1 MANTVREW
9 RYESVNG
16 SKKDMSVANKSVSK
30 WYKVAGIGMV
40 CGLALAGCD
49 RSDKD
54 DTEVTDVTEQEAQ
67 VSENAAATAVSC
79 DDPMVQDRL
88 KSALKNTFNQQAQTL
103 ATSYANDAEIA
114 LNGGAVTTKANGIII
129 DVQNAAVLQATNE
142 NGLTTCQASVSMT
155 LPSEDLYQ
163 ASQVQAA
170 NNQPSLQT
178 RLANDNIRIN
188 NNMLIDDAFT
198 YVVGTQGGQVR
209 TRIAGQ
215 PALLTVVSEV
225 IASSTL
231 QSALEEQRAKRAAQQ
246 AESRR
251 ESAKSTQSNNNASQP
266 RAVTPAAPVRPAQPA
281 KPPVVN
287 QSNQNSSQS
296 TPKTPSSN
304 PSAAAPSTASPTPA
318 APEAPKATP
327 KDESI
332 DMVIIEDKNATY

>member
-1 MANTVREW
+1 
-9 RYESVNG
+9 
-16 SKKDMSVANKSVSK
+16 MSVANKNVSK

-49 RSDKD
+49 RSEKEDAT
-54 DTEVTDVTEQEAQ
+54 DTVEVTEQEGQ
-67 VSENAAATAVSC
+67 VSENTAATVVSC

-88 KSALKNTFNQQAQTL
+88 KSALKNTLNQQAQTL
-103 ATSYANDAEIA
+103 AVSYANDAEIG
-114 LNGGAVTTKANGIII
+114 LSSGLVSTKAGGIMI

-170 NNQPSLQT
+170 NNQPSLQS

-188 NNMLIDDAFT
+188 NNMFIDDAFT

-225 IASSTL
+225 IASSAL
-231 QSALEEQRAKRAAQQ
+231 QSAMEEQRAQRAAQQ
-246 AESRR
+246 PERPA
-251 ESAKSTQSNNNASQP
+251 QQNNTASQP
-266 RAVTPAAPVRPAQPA
+266 RVVAPAAPVRPAQPA
-281 KPPVVN
+281 TPPTV
-287 QSNQNSSQS
+287 NQNSQS
-296 TPKTPSSN
+296 SNNQSAATPKPSN
-304 PSAAAPSTASPTPA
+304 TAPAT
-318 APEAPKATP
+318 PEAPKATP

-332 DMVIIEDKNATY
+332 DMVIIEDKDATY

>member
-1 MANTVREW
+1 
-9 RYESVNG
+9 
-16 SKKDMSVANKSVSK
+16 MSVANKNVSK

-49 RSDKD
+49 RSEKEDAT
-54 DTEVTDVTEQEAQ
+54 DTVEMTEQEGQ
-67 VSENAAATAVSC
+67 VSENTAATAVSC

-88 KSALKNTFNQQAQTL
+88 KSALKNTLNQQAQTL
-103 ATSYANDAEIA
+103 AVSYANDAEIA
-114 LNGGAVTTKANGIII
+114 LSSGVVATKANGIMI

-170 NNQPSLQT
+170 NNQPSLQS

-225 IASSTL
+225 IASSAL
-231 QSALEEQRAKRAAQQ
+231 QSAMEEQRAQRAAQQ
-246 AESRR
+246 AERP
-251 ESAKSTQSNNNASQP
+251 AQQNNNNNTASQP
-266 RAVTPAAPVRPAQPA
+266 RVVAPAAPVRPAQPA
-281 KPPVVN
+281 TPPTVN
-287 QSNQNSSQS
+287 QNNQSSNNSQSSNQNSQS
-296 TPKTPSSN
+296 ATA
-304 PSAAAPSTASPTPA
+304 PSAPTPLQ
-318 APEAPKATP
+318 EAPKATP

-332 DMVIIEDKNATY
+332 DMVIIEDKDATY

>member
-1 MANTVREW
+1 
-9 RYESVNG
+9 
-16 SKKDMSVANKSVSK
+16 MSVANKNVSK

-49 RSDKD
+49 RSEKEDAT
-54 DTEVTDVTEQEAQ
+54 DTVEVTEQEGQ
-67 VSENAAATAVSC
+67 VSENTAATVVSC

-88 KSALKNTFNQQAQTL
+88 KSALKNTLNQQAQTL
-103 ATSYANDAEIA
+103 AVSYANDAEIG
-114 LNGGAVTTKANGIII
+114 LSSGLVSTKAGGIMI

-170 NNQPSLQT
+170 NNQPSLQS

-188 NNMLIDDAFT
+188 NNMFIDDAFT

-225 IASSTL
+225 IASSAL
-231 QSALEEQRAKRAAQQ
+231 QSAMEEQRAQRAAQQ
-246 AESRR
+246 AERP
-251 ESAKSTQSNNNASQP
+251 AQQNNTASQP
-266 RAVTPAAPVRPAQPA
+266 RVVAPAAPVRPAQPA
-281 KPPVVN
+281 TPPTV
-287 QSNQNSSQS
+287 NQNSQS
-296 TPKTPSSN
+296 SNNQSAATPKPSN
-304 PSAAAPSTASPTPA
+304 TAPAT
-318 APEAPKATP
+318 PEAPKATP

-332 DMVIIEDKNATY
+332 DMVIIEDKDATY

>member
-1 MANTVREW
+1 
-9 RYESVNG
+9 
-16 SKKDMSVANKSVSK
+16 MSVANKSVSK

-49 RSDKD
+49 RSEKD
-54 DTEVTDVTEQEAQ
+54 DAEMVEVTEQETQ

-88 KSALKNTFNQQAQTL
+88 KSALKNTLNQQAQTL
-103 ATSYANDAEIA
+103 AVSYANDAEIG
-114 LNGGAVTTKANGIII
+114 LGSGVVSTKANGIII
-129 DVQNAAVLQATNE
+129 DIQNAAVLQATNE

-170 NNQPSLQT
+170 NNQPSLQS

-225 IASSTL
+225 VASSTL
-231 QSALEEQRAKRAAQQ
+231 QSAMKEQRAQRATQQ
-246 AESRR
+246 PERRR
-251 ESAKSTQSNNNASQP
+251 ESAQNTQSNNTTSQP

-287 QSNQNSSQS
+287 QNSSQS
-296 TPKTPSSN
+296 TKTPSST
-304 PSAAAPSTASPTPA
+304 PSAPTPSTTAPSTVTPTPA

-332 DMVIIEDKNATY
+332 DMVIIEDKEATY

>member
-1 MANTVREW
+1 
-9 RYESVNG
+9 
-16 SKKDMSVANKSVSK
+16 MSVANKSVSK

-49 RSDKD
+49 RSEKD
-54 DTEVTDVTEQEAQ
+54 DAETVEVTEQEAE
-67 VSENAAATAVSC
+67 VSENATATAVSC

-88 KSALKNTFNQQAQTL
+88 KSALKNTLNQQAQTL
-103 ATSYANDAEIA
+103 ALSYANDAEIG
-114 LNGGAVTTKANGIII
+114 LGSGVVSTKANRIVI

-163 ASQVQAA
+163 ASQVQSA
-170 NNQPSLQT
+170 NNQPSLQS

-198 YVVGTQGGQVR
+198 YVVGTQAGQVR

-225 IASSTL
+225 VASSTL
-231 QSALEEQRAKRAAQQ
+231 QSAMEEQRAQRAIQQ
-246 AESRR
+246 PERRR
-251 ESAKSTQSNNNASQP
+251 EPAQNNNTVSQP
-266 RAVTPAAPVRPAQPA
+266 RAATPAAPVRPAQPA
-281 KPPVVN
+281 KPPVLN

-296 TPKTPSSN
+296 TKTPSST
-304 PSAAAPSTASPTPA
+304 PSAPSNTTPNTTIPSTAAPTPA

-332 DMVIIEDKNATY
+332 DMVIIEDKEATY